1 MDNIKIS
8 ARFKLI
14 GGIMYSEKDQNS
26 EPLHYDV
33 NTMDF
38 YDKKKS
44 KKETVKFKTSR
55 CKPCIQTI
63 SMSMEAYQYMMSTPT
78 DNISANHWK
87 RMSENQRIAEHLK
100 ETQYDLDAI
109 SFEFTVFED

>member
-8 ARFKLI
+8 ARFKI
-14 GGIMYSEKDQNS
+14 RGNIICSEKDQNS

-38 YDKKKS
+38 YDRKKG

-55 CKPCIQTI
+55 CKPCVQTI
-63 SMSMEAYQYMMSTPT
+63 NMSLEAYQTMMNTPT
-78 DNISANHWK
+78 EKMSVNHWK
-87 RMSENQRIAEHLK
+87 RMSENQRITEHLK
-100 ETQYDLDAI
+100 EIQNNLGAT
-109 SFEFTVFED
+109 SFEFTIFED